1 MSNDRF
7 YRAKGNENA
16 RDKSDD
22 LDNLADQFAKFAVK
36 SNSEEHK
43 SYQHDHDREVQI
55 HDGESGSSNG
65 LKDQN
70 HNHDQFRHQFR
81 NSNRGN
87 RGRGNRGQRG
97 GRGRLQNNHI
107 RQNDENSNNYRKPKN
122 ENWKNRIHNG
132 QNSEESQ
139 QNENSHERNYENK
152 TKQNKSVKMVKGR
165 NTIEFK
171 PSYAPPDLRLV
182 PAPSTW
188 TSYRRPYNHRD
199 VVVVNGLF
207 GDEEDMSIYKNLLH
221 ETQSSGIDQEKLW
234 AHWHNESHWIA
245 DDKLNWKKKCPTFQ
259 KVLKKMSEYF
269 KMDVKAT
276 RFNWYRN
283 SSEWKPFHHDA
294 AAVKADKAKTQN
306 LTVAVSFGMER
317 EAAFEH
323 AKTKTTISV
332 PQYNGTI
339 YTFGKEV
346 NVTWRHGIPAIHP
359 SQFKEEGRISIIAW
373 GWVDDMIED

>member
-7 YRAKGNENA
+7 YRAKGNGNV

-22 LDNLADQFAKFAVK
+22 LENLADQFAKFAVK
-36 SNSEEHK
+36 SSSEEQK

-55 HDGESGSSNG
+55 HDGESGFSKDE
-65 LKDQN
+65 KDQN

-81 NSNRGN
+81 NSNRGH

-107 RQNDENSNNYRKPKN
+107 RQNDENSHRKPKN

-132 QNSEESQ
+132 QNSEENL
-139 QNENSHERNYENK
+139 QNGNAHERNYENK

-165 NTIEFK
+165 NTVEFK

-188 TSYRRPYNHRD
+188 TSYKRPYNHRD

-207 GDEEDMSIYKNLLH
+207 GDEDDMSIYNNLLD
-221 ETQSSGIDQEKLW
+221 EIQSSGIDQEKLW
-234 AHWHNESHWIA
+234 ALWHNDSHVIA
-245 DDKLNWKKKCPTFQ
+245 DDKLNWKKKCPTFN
-259 KVLKKMSEYF
+259 KVLKKMTEYF